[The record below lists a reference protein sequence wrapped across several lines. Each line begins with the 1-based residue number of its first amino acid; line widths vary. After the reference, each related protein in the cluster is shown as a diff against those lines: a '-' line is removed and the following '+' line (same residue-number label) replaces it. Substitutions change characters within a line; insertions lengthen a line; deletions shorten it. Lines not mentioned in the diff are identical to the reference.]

1 MALREDDDIKIE
13 KVHLQGF
20 KIFFSRTIGSSLT
33 NFEIIFGYL
42 KKKVNLTQ
50 NKCIA
55 LIFFS
60 FFFFCGGGGSYIRGW
75 GCDDEMTSDQ
85 IKVN

>member
-13 KVHLQGF
+13 KLHLQFF
-20 KIFFSRTIGSSLT
+20 KIFFSRTIGSRLT
-33 NFEIIFGYL
+33 NFKIFGGYI
-42 KKKVNLTQ
+42 KEKVKLTQ
-50 NKCIA
+50 TRS
-55 LIFFS
+55 FFS
-60 FFFFCGGGGSYIRGW
+60 FYFFWGGGGSYKRGW